1 MEAAHKEASPEVVL
15 VKLRKLS
22 WPAIVVKREGDVV
35 EVKMIAD
42 NSTKVVPIS
51 DIEVFH
57 VDNIAN
63 TKNSRLKNAYAR
75 AVEMMKQ

>member
-1 MEAAHKEASPEVVL
+1 MELAHKEALPEVVL
-15 VKLRKLS
+15 VKLRQLS

-42 NSTKVVPIS
+42 NSRKVVPIS
-51 DIEVFH
+51 DIEVFN

-63 TKNSRLKNAYAR
+63 VTNRSIVSLIN
-75 AVEMMKQ
+75 VL

>member
-1 MEAAHKEASPEVVL
+1 M
-15 VKLRKLS
+15 
-22 WPAIVVKREGDVV
+22 KREGDVV